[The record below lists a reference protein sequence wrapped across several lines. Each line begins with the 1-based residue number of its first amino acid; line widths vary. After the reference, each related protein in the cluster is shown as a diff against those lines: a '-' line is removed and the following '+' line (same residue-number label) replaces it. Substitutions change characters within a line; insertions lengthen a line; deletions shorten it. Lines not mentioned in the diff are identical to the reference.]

1 VRLILK
7 KKILLLIL
15 AAALT
20 ASAFAQGWGREK
32 GQPGRPDNRPRQM
45 MPRGNPGPYGNRGMM
60 PEGREN
66 FRRPDMETVTVS
78 GSLIVAH
85 GRPAIK
91 SGDVTFLVGRLNSL
105 TGFVEG
111 LKEGAQ
117 VTIEGSALSRQ
128 KEDKTKFLMPTKLT
142 LNGKSYDM
150 SMPGQNLRNENPGE
164 RGRRQDPRERNNQ
177 HGKQRWNYL

>member
-1 VRLILK
+1 MK
-7 KKILLLIL
+7 KKILFIIL

-20 ASAFAQGWGREK
+20 ASVFAQGWGRER
-32 GQPGRPDNRPRQM
+32 GQPGKPDNRPRQM
-45 MPRGNPGPYGNRGMM
+45 MPRGNPGQNENRRRM

-78 GSLIVAH
+78 GNLIVAH

-91 SGDVTFLVGRLNSL
+91 SGDVTYIIGRLNSL

-128 KEDKTKFLMPTKLT
+128 KEDNVKFLMPAKLT

-150 SMPGQNLRNENPGE
+150 SMPRPSFRNDNSGD
-164 RGRRQDPRERNNQ
+164 RGKRQDHMERNNQ
-177 HGKQRWNYL
+177 RGRQRLNYL